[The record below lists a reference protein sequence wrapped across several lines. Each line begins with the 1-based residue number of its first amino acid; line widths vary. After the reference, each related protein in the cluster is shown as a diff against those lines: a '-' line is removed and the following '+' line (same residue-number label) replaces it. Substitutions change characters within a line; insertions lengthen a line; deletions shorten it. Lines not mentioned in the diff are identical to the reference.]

1 MIDWNPLQILEKTE
15 HSCFVFAKAD
25 ITDSLQNVS
34 KLLCIPGDSLRLNGI
49 QITRNIHD
57 E

>member
-15 HSCFVFAKAD
+15 HSCLCFAKAD